1 MPVCDTITLGY
12 GKGISEIF
20 YRHAMEIDKIF
31 RYNRIV
37 NRNMSGNRILVI
49 SENKE
54 VFTWLI

>member
-1 MPVCDTITLGY
+1 MRYHYI
-12 GKGISEIF
+12 GIWERYIRDF